1 MNDNRRLNLQGK
13 ISSFSNPIG
22 GVKYFSLSTRA
33 IEFNTD
39 TILISLIFCLNH

>member
-13 ISSFSNPIG
+13 YLVFQIPLVELNIF
-22 GVKYFSLSTRA
+22 LSTRA

-39 TILISLIFCLNH
+39 TILISLIFV

>member
-13 ISSFSNPIG
+13 YLVFQILLVELN
-22 GVKYFSLSTRA
+22 FSLSTRA

-39 TILISLIFCLNH
+39 TILISLIFV